1 MRQDCIIAT
10 EMASGRTLNQAEIRG
25 IEGRVRQAMRR
36 MAADDPNG
44 WRSLTRDER
53 LIEAGER
60 AAAEL
65 VHEAA
70 KKAQRT
76 ALQVTKTAQLLG
88 FVHAAATPMEAF
100 DRLGDRIAFNSASRH
115 GVTSVEKE
123 AVAEGRRMI
132 GKLVSDPDFIE
143 LMKTPEGIDATT
155 RELHGESSG
164 NAAAK
169 RLAKVFHDEA
179 ETARCY
185 VRRSPGS
192 NGALHPEHGQSER
205 KRSA

>member
-1 MRQDCIIAT
+1 
-10 EMASGRTLNQAEIRG
+10 
-25 IEGRVRQAMRR
+25 
-36 MAADDPNG
+36 
-44 WRSLTRDER
+44 
-53 LIEAGER
+53 AGER

-100 DRLGDRIAFNSASRH
+100 ARLGDRIAFNSASRH